1 MKAKRLSHIDE
12 RGHAH
17 MVDVGSKEKSD
28 RAAIARAVVYVS
40 TATAKRLAS
49 GDTPK
54 GDVLATARIA
64 GIQAA
69 KRTSEWIPLCHPIA
83 LTRVAIDIE
92 LRGRTIEVVAT
103 AETHD
108 RTGVEMEAMVAASA
122 AALTLYDMLKGI
134 ERGIRYEVELL
145 EKRGGRS
152 GTWKSK

>member
-1 MKAKRLSHIDE
+1 MKKRLSHLDA
-12 RGHAH
+12 RGQAH
-17 MVDVGSKEKSD
+17 MVDIGAKKKSD
-28 RAAIARAVVYVS
+28 RVAIARAIVHVS
-40 TATAKRLAS
+40 KATAKRIAS
-49 GDTPK
+49 GDTSK

-69 KRTSEWIPLCHPIA
+69 KRTSDWIPLCHPIA

-92 LRGRTIEVVAT
+92 LRGKTIEVMAT

-134 ERGIRYEVELL
+134 ERGIRFEVELL

-152 GTWKSK
+152 GIWKST